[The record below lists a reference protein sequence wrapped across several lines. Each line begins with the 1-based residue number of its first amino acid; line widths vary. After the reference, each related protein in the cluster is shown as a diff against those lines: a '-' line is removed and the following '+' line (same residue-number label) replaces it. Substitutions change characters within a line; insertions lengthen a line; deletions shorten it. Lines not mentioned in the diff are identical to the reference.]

1 MELNHQILEIWII
14 NMNSFV
20 ARLIILIM
28 ILVVGASCSTL
39 TTGSAVKAGFESEEE
54 SWLSRKIPGV
64 KALSNMI
71 PPPTDARLKWDQ
83 YNKDKQ
89 KDPSKVDGF

>member
-1 MELNHQILEIWII
+1 MKL
-14 NMNSFV
+14 FV
-20 ARLIILIM
+20 ARFAV
-28 ILVVGASCSTL
+28 LVMVTVLGTSCSTL
-39 TTGSAVKAGFESEEE
+39 STSNAVKASFDTEEE

-83 YNKDKQ
+83 YNKNKQ
-89 KDPSKVDGF
+89 KDTTKIDEF